1 MRGLTATETGSIGA
15 GVRDGQEA
23 PPPPGVSPGVWNDL
37 LARLEWERRNQYRK
51 RH

>member
-15 GVRDGQEA
+15 GVREGQET
-23 PPPPGVSPGVWNDL
+23 PPPAGVSPGVWNDL